1 MNMLKHRVEFYLL
14 AVILKIYLIMQNT
27 DLNVLERVKAPT
39 PKFFRVIRNVG
50 LVLGM
55 VGTTIFT
62 AGAALPVVVTT
73 IAGYMVTAGAV
84 AAVVSQTTVDWKAYE
99 RQQFRGI

>member
-1 MNMLKHRVEFYLL
+1 MKRATHQVEFYLL

-50 LVLGM
+50 LVLGA
-55 VGTTIFT
+55 VGTTILT
-62 AGAALPVVVTT
+62 AGAALPVVVTS
-73 IAGYMVTAGAV
+73 ISGYMVTVGAV
-84 AAVVSQTTVDWKAYE
+84 AAAVSQTTVDWNE
-99 RQQFRGI
+99 LGRQKLLKL

>member
-1 MNMLKHRVEFYLL
+1 MNTLKHRVEFYLL
-14 AVILKIYLIMQNT
+14 AVILKIYLIMQNM

-39 PKFFRVIRNVG
+39 PQFFRVIRNVG
-50 LVLGM
+50 LVLGA
-55 VGTTIFT
+55 VGTTILT

-99 RQQFRGI
+99 RQQFRGL

>member
-1 MNMLKHRVEFYLL
+1 
-14 AVILKIYLIMQNT
+14 MQNT

-39 PKFFRVIRNVG
+39 PKFFRVIRNLG
-50 LVLGM
+50 LIAGA
-55 VGTTIFT
+55 VGTTILS

-84 AAVVSQTTVDWKAYE
+84 AAAISQTTVDWRAYE
-99 RQQFRGI
+99 RQRFTGL

>member
-14 AVILKIYLIMQNT
+14 AVILKIYLIMQNM

-39 PKFFRVIRNVG
+39 PQFFRVIRNVG
-50 LVLGM
+50 LVLGA
-55 VGTTIFT
+55 VGTTILT

-99 RQQFRGI
+99 RQQFRGL